1 MAPEHS
7 NPGNG
12 FSNPARKIA
21 RSSGRINPRAAGT
34 SPRSAITLNQFELF
48 EAAAKWSS
56 LTKAAKELRVSQPS
70 MSQQLKQLENHT
82 GYKLYRRVSK
92 GIQVTD
98 EGRTALQHIQT
109 ILHHVGQLGGARS
122 KRPVVEVLRVG
133 GTFSASAVLLPRL
146 LARLQRCYPKAQLE
160 FRTTT
165 SAELERFVAAAEI
178 DVAVTDRLPVSAGLI
193 SIPLRR
199 EKAVVFVPLHHRLAR
214 RRRVTL
220 ADILAEPLIIRGGR
234 GISGSTANALKR
246 LQQQG
251 LSVKIG
257 MRCDGPAA
265 IKAAV
270 RQKMGVGIA
279 FEDSIRTEIHSR
291 EFKVLRAPGFEV
303 EARSFVIYSQV
314 RALSPIAREFLQ
326 LLRSADG
333 GAGSPAG

>member
-1 MAPEHS
+1 MAPEYS

-12 FSNPARKIA
+12 FSNPAGKIS
-21 RSSGRINPRAAGT
+21 RGSGRSNPPAAGT

-109 ILHHVGQLGGARS
+109 ILHHVGQLGDRRS
-122 KRPVVEVLRVG
+122 KRPVIEMLRVG

-165 SAELERFVAAAEI
+165 SAELERLVAGAEI

-234 GISGSTANALKR
+234 GISGPTANALKR

-257 MRCDGPAA
+257 MRCDSPAA

-270 RQKMGVGIA
+270 RQKMGVGIV
-279 FEDSIRTEIHSR
+279 FEDSIRAEIHSG
-291 EFKVLRAPGFEV
+291 EFKILRVPGFEV

-314 RALSPIAREFLQ
+314 RALSPLAREFLQ

-333 GAGSPAG
+333 GARSPAG